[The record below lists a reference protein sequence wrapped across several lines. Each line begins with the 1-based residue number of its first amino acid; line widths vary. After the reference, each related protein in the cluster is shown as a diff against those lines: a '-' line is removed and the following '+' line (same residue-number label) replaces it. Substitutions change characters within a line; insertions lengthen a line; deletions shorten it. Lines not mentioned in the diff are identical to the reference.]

1 MNQDIQMTFIEH
13 LLELRKRF
21 LIIIL
26 SIIIFSSIGYIFSNS
41 IITFL
46 LDSTSDPIINFQVL
60 KVTSIFMVK
69 IIVSVFFGLIVSI
82 PIILYQIIFFLTPAI
97 KSNVTKV
104 RVIIFILFS
113 FFLFVLGLVFGYYVL
128 IPLSISFFKTIS
140 FSLLEYVSLNYT
152 LENYLVYIIWG
163 LIISS
168 IVYQLPILIIFLV
181 QIELVDINWLKSNRK
196 YVIVGFFILSALLT
210 PPDPL
215 SQLFIAL
222 PLILLYEL
230 TILLIK
236 IVKK

>member
-21 LIIIL
+21 LTIFL

-41 IITFL
+41 IISFL
-46 LDSTSDPIINFQVL
+46 LDSTSDPFINFQVL

-82 PIILYQIIFFLTPAI
+82 PIILYQILFFLTPAI

-128 IPLSISFFKTIS
+128 IPLSVSFFKTIS

-168 IVYQLPILIIFLV
+168 IVYQLPIFIIFLV
-181 QIELVDINWLKSNRK
+181 QIGLADINWLKSNRR

>member
-21 LIIIL
+21 LIIFL
-26 SIIIFSSIGYIFSNS
+26 SMIIFSSIGYIFSNS
-41 IITFL
+41 IISFL
-46 LDSTSDPIINFQVL
+46 LDSTSDPFINFQVL

-82 PIILYQIIFFLTPAI
+82 PIILYQILFFLTPAI

-128 IPLSISFFKTIS
+128 IPLSVSFFKTIS

-168 IVYQLPILIIFLV
+168 IVYQLPIFIIFLV
-181 QIELVDINWLKSNRK
+181 QIGLADINWLKSNRR

-236 IVKK
+236 IIKK

>member
-21 LIIIL
+21 LIIFL

-69 IIVSVFFGLIVSI
+69 IIVSVFFGLIVSL
-82 PIILYQIIFFLTPAI
+82 PIILYQILFFLTPAI

-128 IPLSISFFKTIS
+128 IPLSVSFFKTIS

-168 IVYQLPILIIFLV
+168 IVYQLPIVIIFLV
-181 QIELVDINWLKSNRK
+181 QIGLADINWLKSNRR